1 MKFSLFIM
9 NADYQYEFWY
19 DKYANRLKEPTVT
32 TTSFYKNQII
42 RSSTKIEK

>member
-1 MKFSLFIM
+1 MLIISMSFDMI
-9 NADYQYEFWY
+9 
-19 DKYANRLKEPTVT
+19 KYANRLKEPTVT